1 MCFEKCAIK
10 FIFTNVNFLTGRYA
24 PPPRAI
30 FFNLR
35 EISIF
40 EKSDLFLWPT
50 VSFVIGLFFSMMQL
64 IGSIRSEDGFSNT
77 SGCEASATFKSCLN
91 EAFENCIRGQKTN
104 CPQDVVSMRNFDLAD
119 KFGRSSLAS
128 NTRAR
133 SGHYFWQVCF

>member
-1 MCFEKCAIK
+1 MCFAKCAIK
-10 FIFTNVNFLTGRYA
+10 FILTNVNFLTSRYA
-24 PPPRAI
+24 PPPI
-30 FFNLR
+30 NFFNLR